1 MPSGVV
7 LKIGRCHGALFI
19 RFMHRLLEDEL
30 ISERNLPS
38 KSNRPRRVYNITHAE
53 ALGFELAV

>member
-1 MPSGVV
+1 ME
-7 LKIGRCHGALFI
+7 HFFI